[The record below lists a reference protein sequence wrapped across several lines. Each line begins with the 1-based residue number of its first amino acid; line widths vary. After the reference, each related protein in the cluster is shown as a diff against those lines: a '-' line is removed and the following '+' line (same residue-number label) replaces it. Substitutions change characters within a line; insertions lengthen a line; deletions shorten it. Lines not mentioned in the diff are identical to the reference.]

1 MNLSKILILAALSI
15 VVVKFVLS
23 LLGKNDITWLNQ
35 LVSAILILFVA
46 FEVVQLGQ
54 VLWLKVF

>member
-23 LLGKNDITWLNQ
+23 LGGKNDITWLNQ
-35 LVSAILILFVA
+35 LVSVILVVFVVFELF
-46 FEVVQLGQ
+46 QLGQ
-54 VLWLKVF
+54 VLWLHVF